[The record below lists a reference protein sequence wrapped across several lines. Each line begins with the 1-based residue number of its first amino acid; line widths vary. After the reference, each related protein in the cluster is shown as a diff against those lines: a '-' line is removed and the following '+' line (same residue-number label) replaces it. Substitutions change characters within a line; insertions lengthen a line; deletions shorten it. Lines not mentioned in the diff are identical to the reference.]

1 MEIAVITCFCLRSVT
16 MENRLNALWF
26 WFRHRWECI
35 KGLHSHGF
43 TAVSPNAWS
52 IKCLGT
58 SECLRGVRFTNVPTR
73 ELPKGLLRKCVLK
86 NVLKMLRYFNFDLH
100 RALLTTALNE
110 DLPQFLAHFQGS
122 SLFFLIGIEGVWFR
136 TKIVMV
142 LYSIQ
147 SVCGFRAN

>member
-1 MEIAVITCFCLRSVT
+1 MEIAVVTCFCLRSVT
-16 MENRLNALWF
+16 MENRWNAI
-26 WFRHRWECI
+26 WFRFRHCWECI

-43 TAVSPNAWS
+43 ADVSPNAWS

-58 SECLRGVRFTNVPTR
+58 SECLRGVRFTNVRTR
-73 ELPKGLLRKCVLK
+73 ELPKGLLRKCALK
-86 NVLKMLRYFNFDLH
+86 NVLKMLRYCSFDLH

-122 SLFFLIGIEGVWFR
+122 SLFFLSELKVFR
-136 TKIVMV
+136 TKTVMV